1 MLAGA
6 LCATSDG
13 ARERSSC
20 THVGGRR
27 RAVVTGRSTR
37 EGRAH
42 DGGRPRGGS
51 VRRAPRASRLAGG
64 GPCGAPGQVRQQ
76 VRWRPGKAQLHLAK
90 RVALGHVLTQA
101 TLATYEA
108 VIQTVVQTPTA
119 VVWVYHWG
127 TDTYPTVV
135 TEVAGVVWLVMC
147 GSDGTMETAF
157 PPEDPA
163 TYLADPR
170 FTRLGTMEELGV

>member
-1 MLAGA
+1 MADAHAEEASGERHAPPVSREAVRAA
-6 LCATSDG
+6 L
-13 ARERSSC
+13 
-20 THVGGRR
+20 
-27 RAVVTGRSTR
+27 
-37 EGRAH
+37 
-42 DGGRPRGGS
+42 
-51 VRRAPRASRLAGG
+51 L
-64 GPCGAPGQVRQQ
+64 QVRQQ

-90 RVALGHVLTQA
+90 RVALGHVPAQA

-127 TDTYPTVV
+127 MDTYPTVV

-163 TYLADPR
+163 TYLANPR

>member
-1 MLAGA
+1 MADAHAEEASGERHAPPVSREAVRAA
-6 LCATSDG
+6 L
-13 ARERSSC
+13 
-20 THVGGRR
+20 
-27 RAVVTGRSTR
+27 
-37 EGRAH
+37 
-42 DGGRPRGGS
+42 
-51 VRRAPRASRLAGG
+51 L
-64 GPCGAPGQVRQQ
+64 QVRQQ

-90 RVALGHVLTQA
+90 RVALGHVPAQA

-119 VVWVYHWG
+119 VVWVYHWS